1 MLPPKRDL
9 NPCVPSRPRKSARPM
24 SDAQEPRALR
34 VLPSAIRLRSVDALA
49 HARHRFSTPYH
60 TRCTLVNGA
69 EAALVVRE
77 DPGAAMNDDEGLP
90 LSTRFGPALAYD
102 CASMLLACSGVDLT
116 QCTRTAAQ
124 AALARYAFAALE
136 PALQAALGDPTV
148 SENASTALRREPTFA
163 IHVLI
168 RLPSVRVG
176 MRLLMTVTGL
186 HALLDDASWHPLA
199 GRASLPDWATCLD
212 ASLGLV
218 AGETTL
224 PLHECNT
231 LACGDIVRLAATS
244 FDVSGRTSIR
254 IADHCL
260 QLRWLDSLRC
270 FKVEN
275 MKLDPTPCAP
285 EADPGQTTGA
295 THAAGAMAAIGTID
309 TAAIPVRLTFSLGAL
324 RLTMGDVARLRPGSL
339 LELKQGLPPH
349 VSIEANGLPIGAGE
363 LVELD
368 GRLAVEITQ
377 WARAG
382 SPIATS

>member
-1 MLPPKRDL
+1 MLPAQRDAS
-9 NPCVPSRPRKSARPM
+9 PCVPSRPRKSACPM
-24 SDAQEPRALR
+24 IDAQAPRAIR
-34 VLPSAIRLRSVDALA
+34 VPPSAIRLRSVDALA
-49 HARHRFSTPYH
+49 RARHRLSTPYH
-60 TRCTLVNGA
+60 TRCTLTSGA
-69 EAALVVRE
+69 EAALIIRE
-77 DPGAAMNDDEGLP
+77 DLGAATGSNEGLP
-90 LSTRFGPALAYD
+90 LSTRFGPVLAYD

-116 QCTRTAAQ
+116 QCAGTAAQ

-136 PALQAALGDPTV
+136 PALQAVLGEPTV

-186 HALLDDASWHPLA
+186 HALLDDASWHPVPS
-199 GRASLPDWATCLD
+199 RASLPAWATRLD
-212 ASLGLV
+212 AGLGLV

-224 PLHECNT
+224 PLHECNA

-254 IADHCL
+254 IAAHRL
-260 QLRWLDSLRC
+260 QLRWLDSPRC

-275 MKLDPTPCAP
+275 MELDPTPSSP
-285 EADPGQTTGA
+285 DADAGQTADAAHT
-295 THAAGAMAAIGTID
+295 AGAMAAIGTID
-309 TAAIPVRLTFSLGAL
+309 TAAIPVRLAFSLGAL
-324 RLTMGDVARLRPGSL
+324 RLTVGDVAGLRPGSL
-339 LELKQGLPPH
+339 LELKLGLPPQ
-349 VSIEANGLPIGAGE
+349 VSIEANGLPIGTGE

-377 WARAG
+377 WPRAG
-382 SPIATS
+382 TPIAAS